1 MTYRD
6 SDAQTAKRI
15 TTLSMLVAMGSVM
28 YLLES
33 LIPFPLPVP
42 GGRWGFSN
50 LVLLLAVNGL
60 SLRDTLYLA
69 IGKTLVGGLLTGR
82 LGTPGFIMGISGIVA
97 SALLMWLL
105 SRSRLFGMA
114 GISLAGAAVSNLVQ
128 LFVAAWLIVRSGE
141 ILFLYPYMLLLGS
154 ISALINAYIA
164 HEVIRRIGNTIWFD

>member
-1 MTYRD
+1 MVNRD

-15 TTLSMLVAMGSVM
+15 TTLSMLVAIGSVM

-50 LVLLLAVNGL
+50 FVLLLAVNGL

-69 IGKTLVGGLLTGR
+69 IGKTVVGGLLTSR

-114 GISLAGAAVSNLVQ
+114 GVSLAGAAVSNLVQ

-141 ILFLYPYMLLLGS
+141 ILYLYPYMLLLGS

-164 HEVIRRIGNTIWFD
+164 HEVIRRIGDTIWFD